1 MKRSYFKGLV
11 LVAIAALQS
20 FSLLAGSEQTWSS
33 PVFVTLPNDGS
44 FDTNKD
50 LHVNMQIAS
59 DQRIDAIEILHPKGS
74 ANDNEVRTSYFK
86 DGKVDVD
93 IIIRG
98 GIVRPMMRPFN
109 ANASI
114 RIQLFT
120 IKYITVDNISGVFEA
135 NTNPTTDVT
144 PRLSNIVIFNGD
156 TPITNETEGLGA
168 QLHMATPVMEARSGV
183 SVNASSVNASD
194 LTLYPNPVRDGNLF
208 VRVPESMGS
217 VNNISVM
224 NAVGGLVKQL
234 RPDATYG
241 SAIEIDLNGLSAGV
255 YFVRIHAATGDIVKK
270 FNIAR

>member
-1 MKRSYFKGLV
+1 MKRSYIKGLV

-50 LHVNMQIAS
+50 LHVKMQIIG
-59 DQRIDAIEILHPKGS
+59 DQRIEAIEIIKPKGGS
-74 ANDNEVRTSYFK
+74 SDNDVRTSYYK

-98 GIVRPMMRPFN
+98 GVVRPMMRPYN
-109 ANASI
+109 VSNSI

-120 IKYITVDNISGVFEA
+120 VNYITVDNISGVFEA
-135 NTNPTTDVT
+135 NTNPTTSVS
-144 PRLSNIVIFNGD
+144 PRLSNIDIFNGD
-156 TPITNETEGLGA
+156 TPITSETDGLGA
-168 QLHMATPVMEARSGV
+168 QLQMIAPVLEARSGV
-183 SVNASSVNASD
+183 SANTTSLNSSD

-208 VRVPESMGS
+208 VRIPEAMGNVS
-217 VNNISVM
+217 NIAVM

-234 RPDATYG
+234 RPDAAYG

-255 YFVRIHAATGDIVKK
+255 YFVRIHTATGDIVKK
-270 FNIAR
+270 FNISR